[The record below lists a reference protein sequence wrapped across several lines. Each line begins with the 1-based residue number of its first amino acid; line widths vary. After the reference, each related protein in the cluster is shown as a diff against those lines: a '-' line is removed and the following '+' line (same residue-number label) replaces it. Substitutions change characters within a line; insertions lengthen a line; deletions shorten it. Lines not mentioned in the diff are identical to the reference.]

1 VTRTGDDGPVIA
13 ETNRLMIAG
22 STELE
27 DDPIKPEDV
36 VAGTPHA
43 RSLTWAVSAD
53 QTTTHWLWD
62 CSAGAF
68 RWWFGFDETVSII
81 EGSVRVEVDGEE
93 PIVLGVGDAAY
104 FPAGRW
110 STWTVDEYVRKH
122 AVLRVPVPRSMSFV
136 SKVLGQ
142 RRYARR

>member
-1 VTRTGDDGPVIA
+1 VIT
-13 ETNRLMIAG
+13 ETNRLMIPG
-22 STELE
+22 DTELQ
-27 DDPIKPEDV
+27 DDPIRPEDV
-36 VAGTPHA
+36 VSGAPHA
-43 RSLTWAVSAD
+43 RALTWAISAD
-53 QTTTHWLWD
+53 QTVTHWLWD

-81 EGSVRVEVDGEE
+81 EGSVTVQVDGEQ

-122 AVLRVPVPRSMSFV
+122 AVLRNPVPRPMSFV
-136 SKVLGQ
+136 SRVLGQ
-142 RRYARR
+142 RKYARR